1 MSITQQVRDYDA
13 KLAEKE
19 RSTKEMSE
27 RFIGVVLTFM
37 LRRDEG
43 RPGSMG
49 GTSFIGCSG
58 SRLLP
63 FGGLL
68 SLLPDKRAAGKGEH
82 HESC

>member
-1 MSITQQVRDYDA
+1 MSITQQVRDYDT

-43 RPGSMG
+43 RPGGG
-49 GTSFIGCSG
+49 GTSFIG
-58 SRLLP
+58 
-63 FGGLL
+63 
-68 SLLPDKRAAGKGEH
+68 
-82 HESC
+82 